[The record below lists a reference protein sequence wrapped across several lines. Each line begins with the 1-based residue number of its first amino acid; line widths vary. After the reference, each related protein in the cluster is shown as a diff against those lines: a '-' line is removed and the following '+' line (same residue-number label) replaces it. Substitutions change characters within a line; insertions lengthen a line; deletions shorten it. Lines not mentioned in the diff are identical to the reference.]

1 MNYLKTLSLFAF
13 LNLIFLSYS
22 ATIYVNQSAS
32 GLDNGA
38 SWTDANVEL
47 VDALLSAAAGDEI
60 WIATGTYTPDWN
72 TGIHNGDRNLEFN
85 IPANVKIYG
94 GFNGTENLL
103 SERDWSTNLSILS
116 GDLNGDDVVS
126 FPTFTNNT
134 ENSARVIF
142 ISIAS
147 VGVELNGLTI
157 ESGFNN
163 ISWGAAGLISMAPNT
178 IIKNCTFKH
187 NNGDNSGAVE
197 TPANRITFEN
207 CLFFENY
214 SANGPGAI
222 FTHDLGVT
230 MTNCTVA
237 NNMSQWSTGGLLNFA
252 YLEGSAIVNC
262 IIWGNTGGAAT
273 TEENQINENTDA
285 NGLPLF
291 ENNIIEG
298 FTGTLAWMGSPT
310 NFGGAPIF
318 VNPSV
323 GDFNLSTGSA
333 AYNTGDMSYLTT
345 SLDLDKETRVS
356 NSQVEI
362 GAFEMP
368 VIILGVELLD
378 MYADCNGGNSS
389 LSWATSSES
398 NNDYFTIESSRDA
411 SSFQT
416 IAIIEGNGTSASSNY
431 YEWTDNSPTSGTM
444 YYRIFQTDYDGTTQY
459 YQIQSTNC
467 EENILAN
474 VYPNPF
480 EDKLTINSQFNGV
493 ITLMDISG
501 KTVLE
506 QNIDAGES
514 ILSFDTLP
522 AGPYFAQVI
531 FNNGKVQNIKL
542 IKL

>member
-13 LNLIFLSYS
+13 LTFIFSSYS
-22 ATIYVNQSAS
+22 ATIYVNQSAT
-32 GLDNGA
+32 GLNNGT

-47 VDALLSAAAGDEI
+47 VDALLSANPGDEI
-60 WIATGTYTPDWN
+60 WIASGTYTPDWN
-72 TGIHNGDRNLEFN
+72 AGIHNGDRNLNFN
-85 IPANVKIYG
+85 IPANVKVYG
-94 GFNGTENLL
+94 GFNGTETLL
-103 SERDWSTNLSILS
+103 NQRDWATNLSILS

-126 FPTFTNNT
+126 FPTFTNNS
-134 ENSARVIF
+134 ENSGTVIF
-142 ISIAS
+142 IPFGM

-163 ISWGAAGLISMAPNT
+163 ISWGAAGLISQAPNP

-187 NNGDNSGAVE
+187 NRGDNSGAVE

-214 SANGPGAI
+214 GSSGPGAI

-230 MTNCTVA
+230 MTNCTIA
-237 NNMSQWSTGGLLNFA
+237 NNMSQFSTGGIMNFA
-252 YLEGSAIVNC
+252 YGEGSEIVNC
-262 IIWGNTGGAAT
+262 IIWGNTGAAAT
-273 TEENQINENTDA
+273 TEENQITENTA
-285 NGLPLF
+285 ATGLPLF

-298 FTGTLAWMGSPT
+298 YTGTLAWMGSST
-310 NFGGAPIF
+310 NLGGAPLF

-362 GAFEMP
+362 GAFEMT

-378 MYADCNGGNSS
+378 MSADCYDGNSV
-389 LSWATSSES
+389 LSWATSTES
-398 NNDYFTIESSRDA
+398 NNDYFTIESSRDG
-411 SSFQT
+411 SNFNT
-416 IAIIEGNGTSASSNY
+416 IAIIDGNGTSSSSNY

-444 YYRIFQTDYDGTTQY
+444 YYRIFQTDYDGTTEY

-467 EENILAN
+467 EENTLAH

-480 EDKLTINSQFNGV
+480 EDKLTINAQFNGV

-514 ILSFDTLP
+514 IVSFHTLP
-522 AGPYFAQVI
+522 AGSYFARVI
-531 FNNGKVQNIKL
+531 FNNGKGQNIKL